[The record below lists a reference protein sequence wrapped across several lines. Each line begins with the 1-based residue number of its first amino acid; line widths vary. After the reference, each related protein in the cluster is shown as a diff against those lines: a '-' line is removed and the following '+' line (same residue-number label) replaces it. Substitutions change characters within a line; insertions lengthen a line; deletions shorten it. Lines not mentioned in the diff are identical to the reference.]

1 MTSRGI
7 TSFLATLVGIAVTSS
22 LALAADPVLQPKR
35 LAILDLRTASSLQDE
50 IGRLLSDVVRA
61 AGRDVLPADG
71 YVVMT
76 RENVQ
81 ELLPPGTSLPD
92 CVGECAVEVG
102 RRIQA
107 DYVVSGEVLQFPGQL
122 RGTLSLYDCRTANL
136 LGQAGARGA
145 TMDQFETDLLNETT
159 SLLLVLPDA
168 ARDQR
173 GLRRQAAVDFREG
186 CRARAR
192 LNRWIMVGAVAAGGY
207 AAYAHVQ
214 SNSAWDDYSSAG
226 SIEDAATAWD
236 RYTNQAHQRDVA
248 LGVTGAFVG
257 WRLWRAF
264 RGGPTDEECYRDLLL
279 KNRLSLDVAP
289 RGAGVRVILLA
300 GKF

>member
-1 MTSRGI
+1 MRYRG
-7 TSFLATLVGIAVTSS
+7 FLTVLAILASVVAVSQ
-22 LALAADPVLQPKR
+22 LARAAEPAPQPKL
-35 LAILDLRTASSLQDE
+35 LAILDLRIPAALPDDV
-50 IGRLLSDVVRA
+50 GRLLSDVVRA

-107 DYVVSGEVLQFPGQL
+107 DYVVSGEVLQIGTQL

-145 TMDQFETDLLNETT
+145 TMDAFETDLLNETT

-214 SNSAWDDYSSAG
+214 SNSAWDDYSAAG
-226 SIEDAATAWD
+226 SVEEAATAWD
-236 RYTNQAHQRDVA
+236 RYTTNAHQRDVA
-248 LGVTGAFVG
+248 LGVTGVFVG

-264 RGGPTDEECYRDLLL
+264 RGGPTEEECYRDLLL
-279 KNRLSLDVAP
+279 KNRLSLEVTP
-289 RGAGVRVILLA
+289 RGASVQVVLLA